1 MPIAVALDARGA
13 AAAGEWIR
21 AAAPTYSCLIDEP
34 HVVAELYGMVNVPMA
49 VWIDE
54 SGAIVRPAEIA
65 GSSEAFR
72 TDLDRVTFD
81 RTERGLVEA
90 SRVREIYSDAVR
102 AWVLEGGWWPKQSEV
117 HQALRIAPAPKG
129 VAIVSEDESNA
140 ALAHAAA
147 VRITSADTTKPW
159 RKRLRCCAPA
169 TRSRVTSSLFR
180 TAPLSRARRCR
191 RRSRGSLGTSCG
203 RSPSAWS
210 RRSSCS
216 WAHVSF
222 PERRPGPKPDI
233 LPPQL
238 RFPTP

>member
-159 RKRLRCCAPA
+159 RKRLEVPLRAGYAIPGD
-169 TRSRVTSSLFR
+169 LF
-180 TAPLSRARRCR
+180 AIPHSAFEPSPPLSPPFARLTRDELRA
-191 RRSRGSLGTSCG
+191 L
-203 RSPSAWS
+203 A
-210 RRSSCS
+210 
-216 WAHVSF
+216 
-222 PERRPGPKPDI
+222 ER
-233 LPPQL
+233 LVETL
-238 RFPTP
+238 EL